1 MKHIKTF
8 EEFQIEQTGS
18 GDKPEALTVGTE
30 KEKEE
35 TNEDSLNEEVMG
47 IGDFADGFIEFY
59 NFISFY
65 SKQMD
70 KDTTKHI
77 KEAIK
82 HLDQAW
88 ENECEAH
95 GVDYKKVNVK
105 I

>member
-8 EEFQIEQTGS
+8 EQFQNEQSGS
-18 GDKPEALTVGTE
+18 EDKPEALTVGTE

-35 TNEDSLNEEVMG
+35 TNEDSLNEQTMF
-47 IGDFADGFIEFY
+47 IGDFSDGFSDFY
-59 NFISFY
+59 DFVSKY

-70 KDTTKHI
+70 SDTIKHI

-82 HLDQAW
+82 HLDEAW
-88 ENECEAH
+88 ESECDAH
-95 GVDYKKVNVK
+95 GVDYEQYKVK

>member
-8 EEFQIEQTGS
+8 EQFQNEQSGS

-35 TNEDSLNEEVMG
+35 TNEDSLNEQSMTINDFSMG
-47 IGDFADGFIEFY
+47 FTDFYDFV
-59 NFISFY
+59 SKY
-65 SKQMD
+65 SKNMD
-70 KDTTKHI
+70 NDTKKYL
-77 KEAIK
+77 KEAFK

-88 ENECEAH
+88 ENEADAH
-95 GVDYKKVNVK
+95 GVDYEQYKVK